1 MFGEDVSQGA
11 STPAKKGLFNV
22 KDAPELDP
30 KRKEKFHSIV
40 AKLLYL
46 SQRSRIDIQTA
57 IAFLCTRVSKS
68 TVEDWDKLRRV
79 LQYLHATED
88 MKYIVGADDVPHLLN
103 WVDASFAVHED
114 MKSHTGG
121 VMSLGRG
128 AIMAKSRKQKLNT
141 KSSTEAE
148 VVGASDYLPNTLW
161 AKRFLEAQ
169 GYEIG
174 STRFALDNQSA
185 IRLEKNGR
193 ASAGKQSRHVDIR
206 YFFIKDQIQQEKID
220 IHYCPTE
227 EMLADFYTKPLQG
240 ALFNKFR
247 DVLLGHKPISTL
259 QTKNIL
265 PSSEER
271 VGNNDKKI
279 IHCDERTPDETRPK
293 LINARP
299 KTMKNTMGEKAGG
312 TKPARVSFADV
323 VRFGKANKS
332 PMNEV
337 RAHSLETIK
346 PVK

>member
-1 MFGEDVSQGA
+1 
-11 STPAKKGLFNV
+11 
-22 KDAPELDP
+22 
-30 KRKEKFHSIV
+30 
-40 AKLLYL
+40 
-46 SQRSRIDIQTA
+46 
-57 IAFLCTRVSKS
+57 
-68 TVEDWDKLRRV
+68 
-79 LQYLHATED
+79 
-88 MKYIVGADDVPHLLN
+88 
-103 WVDASFAVHED
+103 

-169 GYEIG
+169 GYDIK
-174 STRFALDNQSA
+174 STRFAQDNQSA

-206 YFFIKDQIQQEKID
+206 YFFIKDQVQQEKID

-259 QTKNIL
+259 QTHDV
-265 PSSEER
+265 PTSCEER
-271 VGNNDKKI
+271 VGNNEQERK
-279 IHCDERTPDETRPK
+279 HCDSGTPDGTRPK
-293 LINARP
+293 TMQARP
-299 KTMKNTMGEKAGG
+299 KTMKSIMKNKASR
-312 TKPARVSFADV
+312 TSLARVTYADV
-323 VRFGKANKS
+323 VRRGKANKS
-332 PMNEV
+332 PTNQS

-346 PVK
+346 PVN